1 MRWYHYLN
9 KVGEDNLIQNERID
23 DENLI
28 VCQQLSSRRYTHFQN
43 FAAFFRYY
51 QTVPEDE
58 RCFYEI
64 LMPEKARKPYFDID
78 MDVGVEF
85 GSDQEKEMF
94 REIRKIFR
102 ELLGKQY
109 TLLVFSS
116 HTERKRSYHL
126 VIDDFILQNYK
137 ECEVFYDRFTERVT
151 EKYKPYFDR
160 CVYKSVQQFR
170 IVGNHKFNKDN
181 TKKFEKELSVGF
193 KYPARCREKN
203 AKMLHLLS
211 VSLIYNNSYC
221 QLLGG
226 FSPPEEEKSLG
237 FGAAC
242 EGDISDVLQNFF
254 AVYSPDDF
262 QYSDCKEQNGNLLLI
277 LRRLNPTF
285 CKECNRVHENENP
298 FITVTGGYRNIT
310 FYCRRKDEKLGVNLG
325 YLGPPV
331 IPEISSTDVT
341 DITSLS
347 EAIEKDKETEEYQKM
362 RQQLERE
369 EEILND
375 IPDLE
380 EDLEEMSETNIK
392 PLTPK
397 REKNKYSP
405 KKLSSYRKGS
415 ILPRM

>member
-1 MRWYHYLN
+1 MKWYHYLN
-9 KVGEDNLIQNERID
+9 KVGEDNLIQNEKLD

-28 VCQQLSSRRYTHFQN
+28 VCQQLSTRKYTHFQN
-43 FAAFFRYY
+43 FSAFFRYF
-51 QTVPEDE
+51 QTLPDHE

-78 MDVGVEF
+78 MEKSKV
-85 GSDQEKEMF
+85 SDFDEKELF
-94 REIRKIFR
+94 REIRKNFR
-102 ELLGKQY
+102 DILGKEY

-116 HTERKRSYHL
+116 HTENKWSYHL
-126 VIDDFILQNYK
+126 IIDDFVLQNYK
-137 ECEVFYDRFTERVT
+137 ECEVFFDRFTDKIS

-170 IVGNHKFNKDN
+170 IIGNHKFGKDN
-181 TKKFEKELSVGF
+181 SKKFEKELSVGF

-203 AKMLHLLS
+203 AKFLHLLS
-211 VSLIYNNSYC
+211 ISLIYNNSYC

-226 FSPPEEEKSLG
+226 FSPPEEEKTLG
-237 FGAAC
+237 MGAAC

-254 AVYSPDDF
+254 ASYSPDDF
-262 QYSDCKEQNGNLLLI
+262 QYSSCKEQNGNLLLI
-277 LRRLNPTF
+277 LRRLNPTY
-285 CKECNRVHENENP
+285 CKECDRVHQNENP

-310 FYCRRKDEKLGVNLG
+310 FYCRRKDEKLGVSLG

-331 IPEISSTDVT
+331 IPELSQSEIPNLD
-341 DITSLS
+341 SLS
-347 EAIEKDKETEEYQKM
+347 QAVERDKETEEHRKM
-362 RQQLERE
+362 REQLERE

-380 EDLEEMSETNIK
+380 EDLEEMSESNIK

-397 REKNKYSP
+397 RNEKKFSP

>member
-9 KVGEDNLIQNERID
+9 KVGEDNLIQNERLD

-43 FAAFFRYY
+43 FSAFFRYY
-51 QTVPEDE
+51 QTVPENE

-78 MDVGVEF
+78 MDVGIEF
-85 GSDQEKEMF
+85 DSVQEKEMF

-102 ELLGKQY
+102 EILGKQY

-116 HTERKRSYHL
+116 HIERKRSYHL
-126 VIDDFILQNYK
+126 VVDDFILQNYK
-137 ECEVFYDRFTERVT
+137 ECEVFYDRFTDKLS

-160 CVYKSVQQFR
+160 CVYKTVQQFR
-170 IVGNHKFNKDN
+170 IVGNHKFNKNN
-181 TKKFEKELSVGF
+181 TKIFEKELSVGF

-203 AKMLHLLS
+203 AKFLHLLS

-262 QYSDCKEQNGNLLLI
+262 QYSDCKEQNGNLLLV

-285 CKECNRVHENENP
+285 CKQCNRIHENENP

-310 FYCRRKDEKLGVNLG
+310 FYCRRKDEKLGVSLG
-325 YLGPPV
+325 HLGPPV
-331 IPEISSTDVT
+331 IPELSATEVT
-341 DITSLS
+341 DINSLS
-347 EAIEKDKETEEYQKM
+347 EAVEKDKETEEYRKL
-362 RQQLERE
+362 REQLERE

-380 EDLEEMSETNIK
+380 EDLEEMSEGNIK

>member
-9 KVGEDNLIQNERID
+9 KIGEDNLMGSEKID

-28 VCQQLSSRRYTHFQN
+28 VCQQLSTRRYTHFQN
-43 FAAFFRYY
+43 FSAFFRYY
-51 QTVPEDE
+51 QTLPESE

-64 LMPEKARKPYFDID
+64 LLPEKARKPYFDID
-78 MDVGVEF
+78 MEREKIKDF
-85 GSDQEKEMF
+85 DEKELF
-94 REIRKIFR
+94 REVRKIFR
-102 ELLGKQY
+102 EFLGKEY

-116 HTERKRSYHL
+116 HTEKKRSYHL
-126 VIDDFILQNYK
+126 IIDDFVLQNYK
-137 ECEVFYDRFTERVT
+137 ECEVFFDRFTDRLT

-170 IVGNHKFNKDN
+170 IIGNHKFEKDN
-181 TKKFEKELSVGF
+181 SKKFEKELSVGF
-193 KYPARCREKN
+193 KYPSRCREKN
-203 AKMLHLLS
+203 AKFLHLLS

-221 QLLGG
+221 QMLGG

-237 FGAAC
+237 MGAAC
-242 EGDISDVLQNFF
+242 EGDVADVLQNFF

-262 QYSDCKEQNGNLLLI
+262 QYSSCKEQNGNLLLV
-277 LRRLNPTF
+277 LRRLNPTY
-285 CKECNRVHENENP
+285 CKECDRVHENENP

-331 IPEISSTDVT
+331 IPELTSK
-341 DITSLS
+341 DITIIDSLS
-347 EAIEKDKETEEYQKM
+347 EIVEKNKETEEHKKM
-362 RQQLERE
+362 RELLERE
-369 EEILND
+369 EEILKD

-380 EDLEEMSETNIK
+380 EDLEEMSTSNIK

-397 REKNKYSP
+397 RKENRFSP

-415 ILPRM
+415 ILPKL

>member
-1 MRWYHYLN
+1 MKWYHYLN
-9 KVGEDNLIQNERID
+9 KVGEDNLMQNEKLD

-28 VCQQLSSRRYTHFQN
+28 VCQQLSTRKYTHFQN
-43 FAAFFRYY
+43 FAAFFRYFE
-51 QTVPEDE
+51 TLPESE

-78 MDVGVEF
+78 M
-85 GSDQEKEMF
+85 EKSKVQDFDEKQLF

-102 ELLGKQY
+102 EVLGKEY

-116 HTERKRSYHL
+116 HTETKWSYHL

-137 ECEVFYDRFTERVT
+137 ECEVFFDRFTDKLSQ
-151 EKYKPYFDR
+151 KYKPYFDR

-170 IVGNHKFNKDN
+170 IIGNHKFGKDN
-181 TKKFEKELSVGF
+181 TKIFEKELSVGF
-193 KYPARCREKN
+193 KYPNRCREKN
-203 AKMLHLLS
+203 AKFLHLLS

-237 FGAAC
+237 IGAAC
-242 EGDISDVLQNFF
+242 EGDIADVLQNFY

-262 QYSDCKEQNGNLLLI
+262 QYSSCKEQNGNLLLV
-277 LRRLNPTF
+277 LRRLNPTY
-285 CKECNRVHENENP
+285 CKECNRIHENENP

-325 YLGPPV
+325 HLGPPV
-331 IPEISSTDVT
+331 IPELLSS
-341 DITSLS
+341 DITNIDSLS
-347 EAIEKDKETEEYQKM
+347 KEVERDKESDEYRKMKEQLQKEEA
-362 RQQLERE
+362 
-369 EEILND
+369 ILND

-380 EDLEEMSETNIK
+380 EDLEEMSQTNIK

-397 REKNKYSP
+397 RNKNKFSP
-405 KKLSSYRKGS
+405 KKLSSYRRGS
-415 ILPRM
+415 ILPKL